1 MHYLFRNK
9 SANTTRVRGRECL
22 GNQPLAENSTH
33 KSHPKATQTD
43 LCQKQL
49 QKEIML
55 GKGNMEEI
63 KSVQGDV
70 NVYS

>member
-9 SANTTRVRGRECL
+9 LANATRVRGRERL
-22 GNQPLAENSTH
+22 GKQPLAENSTH

-49 QKEIML
+49 QKEMLL
-55 GKGNMEEI
+55 GKRNVEEI

-70 NVYS
+70 SVYS